1 MISSCYQTNARAAM
15 GIPILVFSVMCLLFF
30 ISGIR
35 RGQGDTNVPS
45 GGHENNGNSIVVQDS
60 GISVGHGHHRGYRY
74 GGGSPKKNDN
84 DDHSFDFF
92 IYSLSY
98 QPEFCR
104 ENHER
109 FVGCKDFQENWEG
122 QLTIHGLWPSRED
135 GTWPAMCSNEKLD
148 TSLLDSASFSDKLE
162 KEWPNVKASASSP
175 GHESFWG
182 HEWSK
187 HGTCS
192 GLTQQNYFETALD
205 LLLSTPTVVKEK
217 YGSVVNRKDLLQGDF
232 EDAVL
237 VCKYGYLS
245 EVRVCFSKAMG
256 DEEVVG
262 VGGRMGCPETTLKE
276 DTCGNVIKIASF
288 SDDIQELNVV

>member
-1 MISSCYQTNARAAM
+1 MQ
-15 GIPILVFSVMCLLFF
+15 
-30 ISGIR
+30 
-35 RGQGDTNVPS
+35 
-45 GGHENNGNSIVVQDS
+45 
-60 GISVGHGHHRGYRY
+60 
-74 GGGSPKKNDN
+74 
-84 DDHSFDFF
+84 
-92 IYSLSY
+92 
-98 QPEFCR
+98 
-104 ENHER
+104 
-109 FVGCKDFQENWEG
+109 
-122 QLTIHGLWPSRED
+122 RED

-148 TSLLDSASFSDKLE
+148 TKLLDSPPFSDKLA

-205 LLLSTPTVVKEK
+205 LLLSTPSVVKEK

-276 DTCGNVIKIASF
+276 DTCGDVINIASF
-288 SDDIQELNVV
+288 TDDIQELNVV